1 METPAL
7 IPRPERTLTYFNQH
21 RALKIHDC
29 FALVLAEDIEDSILL
44 TGDSALRSVAEGKV
58 EVHGV
63 LWATDQLEEHGIVL
77 LEHLL
82 QALTLFRDD
91 ILVD

>member
-1 METPAL
+1 M
-7 IPRPERTLTYFNQH
+7 
-21 RALKIHDC
+21 
-29 FALVLAEDIEDSILL
+29 
-44 TGDSALRSVAEGKV
+44 AEGKV

-91 ILVD
+91 ILVFLPPAEVEKRIRRLAQLITKNFE

>member
-1 METPAL
+1 M
-7 IPRPERTLTYFNQH
+7 
-21 RALKIHDC
+21 
-29 FALVLAEDIEDSILL
+29 
-44 TGDSALRSVAEGKV
+44 
-58 EVHGV
+58 

-91 ILVD
+91 ILVFLPPAEVEKRIRRLAQLITKNFE